1 VDTKKYKSV
10 ALRIDVYDKVKKM
23 SEENDRTISGT
34 VSHLTKL
41 AEADKEKALRR
52 G

>member
-23 SEENDRTISGT
+23 SEDNDRTISST

-41 AEADKEKALRR
+41 AEKEKTLRR

>member
-1 VDTKKYKSV
+1 MDTKKYKSV

-41 AEADKEKALRR
+41 ADKEKAVRR

>member
-1 VDTKKYKSV
+1 MDTRKYKSV
-10 ALRIDVYDKVKKM
+10 ALRIDVYNKVKKL

-34 VSHLTKL
+34 VSHLAKL
-41 AEADKEKALRR
+41 AEKEKTLGR